1 MDAMVAISMATM
13 SIFIN
18 GESVLEIAI
27 QTRWHNSQLSQLPI
41 ACQFRVYGTVVDFN
55 PTQVKLGEVHQFKK

>member
-1 MDAMVAISMATM
+1 MDSMVAISMATM

-27 QTRWHNSQLSQLPI
+27 QTRWRNSQLSQLPI
-41 ACQFRVYGTVVDFN
+41 GCQFRVYGTVVDFN

>member
-27 QTRWHNSQLSQLPI
+27 QTRWRNSQLSQLP
-41 ACQFRVYGTVVDFN
+41 RR
-55 PTQVKLGEVHQFKK
+55 LGVSFEYMGQL

>member
-27 QTRWHNSQLSQLPI
+27 QTRWRNSQLSQLPI
-41 ACQFRVYGTVVDFN
+41 GCQFRVHGTVVDFN
-55 PTQVKLGEVHQFKK
+55 PAQVKLGEVHQFKK